1 MSVYLDFIKSIK
13 CNQLSSASELFDVLL
28 LIPLE
33 VSTMSQIQVS
43 TINLTESSNS
53 NKALKQVGEI
63 YKKYKQNSIQRLRQ
77 LSIKSDIS
85 LCPKSSVLTWRADKA
100 LEWIIETLDSTDL
113 TNSNQ
118 FNSFIQEHK
127 LEIYN
132 SGLSIEPDGACL
144 ASIIYD
150 SVIPENRVLKETLD
164 IKLMD
169 ELYDYP
175 VNQWLEVLSMYL
187 PKHLKGSLNNEIN
200 INENVSDYITAVQC
214 MSQLINVWDRIKIS
228 RVKPDDSLTPILS
241 IDSIELFKI
250 YSGQY
255 NLIPTDYKPISQDV
269 NIDFIFNQDYN
280 TKLVRQFLYDN
291 YNTFV
296 KLLTSYTVTICKVLT
311 NLNIEEF
318 KSEIQKYKECL
329 SYYTLGETELIDIC
343 TRFKQLVGEIHITQL
358 FDGVNLII
366 HSYIPELL
374 RLKNIKGFSQQ
385 LGFKMITA
393 GNNSMILGVSSYLVD
408 SQPVPKN
415 FDETNQSNETQSTL
429 TGGDDKPSNNTTESN
444 SFNSYYTK
452 LINTQHQFVTNFY
465 TTYMKFIKLTSEY
478 SFVDIKSGEVE
489 LLKPFYNQLRKLAIS
504 NPNTGLKLSGIIETN
519 DFNEEYIE
527 TCRST
532 IKTLEPLKNQTSSNM
547 IKQLEELVNI
557 LTQTHKEIHNIR
569 LNFLKSSKNV
579 VNFMETNDEYN
590 YRIKLEILPLTS
602 NDIELIKLVLGRYL
616 NITTSFY
623 KARTG
628 ESSKAKLTKY
638 VNDVKSRTEAINKFY
653 ADKLEVVKYLNS
665 QLFTPKIK
673 KLFDEI
679 SYRYRQLIT
688 TNREAS
694 IWLNESVDTFEIKDR
709 IKQIDHSSLTIDKFR
724 EIGQLYL
731 QVDKYTKLKNP
742 RLLKSYSEFVEVKKH
757 NVQNYFK
764 CYQLAKET
772 IEEIGCINYL
782 ERLYSIL
789 GIVDIKS
796 RDWIDFKVKLI
807 GYLASSL
814 IWFEVYKVTVDDK
827 SEGQKGKIYVP
838 IEANRFV
845 PNAGYDNYVNELERF
860 GLKAVF
866 DDRNNKELFKSI
878 DMLVN
883 PTKAFG
889 NYTSDNN
896 NLDNDIYERARL
908 FGDPGVGEIKFT
920 LYGHAIL
927 DMVVKNNLN
936 DGEFVFGFNM
946 NPKGNE
952 FLSTGTNE
960 SFYSYVFKSL
970 FTPVLEYI
978 DKYIKNV
985 HVSKP
990 IPTAT
995 SYQMM
1000 GGDNKIK
1007 AGSIYD
1013 VSDSHFK
1020 QEVRMNK
1027 QAIRCYLSVYG
1038 ILKHYIK
1045 LINES
1050 DKNEVQFILSSDS
1063 PLSMIIKNVAGDTYQ
1078 FIDPTDM
1085 NNIDTYIS
1093 FVNKYWNL
1101 FNDSDVQV
1109 RTSNVI
1115 DKICNEINTFMVFK
1129 SVDEAYRLGHSDKTI
1144 DLTEQNEKI
1153 QKILEKIDESLNS
1166 AILLYSN
1173 AGVDF
1178 DKQYQ
1183 LEMEKFESKHST
1195 NKSDLINWI
1204 NQLYNGKQETDT
1216 TQDKFIIDFYYAP
1229 YFITLS
1235 YYLQIIRDYNDNDKL
1250 NQLLQKLMYI
1260 YGATD
1265 KTTLTTYLL
1274 KSVHD
1279 FAYDIDNMIHHLI
1292 ECPLLTDAG
1301 IEQIKR
1307 RHDELTQQIQ
1317 NLKTHITGNA
1327 VITDKVFIN
1336 STVLPSILTF
1346 KNYQLGITTDRIERF
1361 ADISYYITDN
1371 VKYQDTT
1378 NNEVVPIDPTKPSYI
1393 KSNRN
1398 TFTEFIT
1405 YALTLI
1411 SRDGIL
1417 PEKYINLLKDSNLN
1431 NNTFTA
1437 LDLAD
1442 RSLNVFDFNGLTK
1455 NNNALIYQNP
1465 VINIY
1470 LSLIIEKST
1479 IYHRKGLTNE
1489 LTTPAYYSK
1498 LVSVIPI
1505 LLYLLQLSSK
1515 TIVEGHEVYELD
1527 ELDYLKSTVKKVYI
1541 NSKSEIELLTSIL
1554 KNVYIDVLPYVSQQP
1569 MLVDTQG
1576 LQHCFS
1582 EIRYM
1587 IENNR
1592 LDLEFV
1598 FKNIVYF
1605 EWIMPTL
1612 KYNVGVEYIKCNR
1625 YDNYFKSFNITPDDK
1640 NNSMTILKSLGSV
1653 LLKQIFNYCSFV
1665 YNQQFQGRLIGGDEI
1680 QYQLNPKQTFTYE
1693 TDEAKDITPDTSDT
1707 ALLGPKQIDE
1717 ITESIGDIKINGI
1730 NIHVSDYIKHYRDIF
1745 GIGGYE
1751 TFYKRFTNV
1760 NSIDQSKLTP
1770 ISTQL
1775 QNMVNEFSSVD
1786 LAQFRFP
1793 QQDNA
1798 SAEFKASSELF
1809 KNNPKSLWLD
1819 IPNNVLISMLAQLT
1833 NDTTTFITDWGRG
1846 KFIMNRY
1853 KTFYNFATLCYS
1865 ASVCYNK
1872 DYDKYVRYLVIAY
1885 ILYRFETTMLYI
1897 KSKVGNDVEFNRDF
1911 NHYTQE
1917 TIEFLLVNN
1926 LKPGDAAIQ
1935 NFTTHLRLVWTD
1947 IDPWTN
1953 NATELLRILNGKS
1966 LDENDIKFIHAD
1978 LEGLYDYKTI
1988 VTSIINHYNH
1998 SITSFNQ
2005 LDEYLW
2011 SVIMVD
2017 NNEYLHIIFT
2027 TLYSLT
2033 NTTESSLTGFAI
2045 TTFINNMT
2053 AISKRRFGEL
2063 RNYTEYLKYLST
2075 LTTYIYGIYL
2085 ISRQTNKSGALA
2097 ELESMLHITPVNKTD
2112 LEKYIN
2118 TQNEVE
2124 YSNLQ
2129 SQSSVSIGNWCTIP
2143 NSYHIL
2149 NSILNQDSIRFKS
2162 QPLNDN
2168 NCYIHVNDY
2177 LASEIDRIMFDEI
2190 RDTEFKQ
2197 HNYPFGD
2204 KPSITGFNDKYFNYY
2219 NPANTPEAIDVS
2231 RLNIEWHNFSCDTTV
2246 LDSNIAQI
2254 KADIKTLY
2262 DKFGVVVPAR
2272 MNAEVDVDVDE
2283 LCYYMSL
2290 IAEANIR
2297 SGFNINANLVLNK
2310 YNLNSLNLTDGF
2322 VINYTTIDE
2331 VETSLKGFINGVSS
2345 RINTLRIYSELT
2357 NIDLLSELNYDF
2369 VSNLLSLGYA
2379 SRGNIVDADR
2389 CVNYIVSSWLNILKQ
2404 VVTVENDDTVKQCIF
2419 INMYYVKLLMKY
2431 GTKNN
2436 TCDLLSNITF
2446 NGDHVPQ
2453 LPLNLVSTTLLGQ
2466 NSTNNHLDT
2475 QTVIYQPAFD
2485 KMLSELVGILNNERM
2500 WIVEVSSYIIFKT
2513 LGYFNDNPEL
2523 VKLCKNISIK
2533 LNDIYDKLNTSNPVE
2548 FMSKVSEYGTDFK
2561 RDNVVFSCKCLKPLI
2576 NSLPKVIYSKPS
2588 KFLKVINSTDI
2599 IPESNYI
2606 TANSFGILGATDILT
2621 ELMLVYQS
2629 KRSITVD
2636 DIKKSVIKTTLIPNY
2651 RKRYVLAYIVNHY
2664 SQLLSL
2670 FKSITIRKNF
2680 DWNTLDKRTRTFI
2693 YYYSKGNKLKT
2704 YDEIIKYFSDATHLV
2719 NAVVPDIELNN
2730 RLKRVNGL
2738 NGITNRDI
2746 LIEMLYS
2753 TTANLDIN
2761 TPIVIDDNDN
2771 YLIAAINVLESI
2783 SYPMLESL
2791 MKSYQRLSINNNG
2804 IDRIS
2809 FNRLK
2814 FKQYKSSVVKTI
2826 NEFVL
2831 DESLNLKCYTN
2842 RQIDSQHIKEFRT
2855 ALRSVFTVN
2864 LVGNYKYILVDKA
2877 TPTDNKV
2884 IDNYDS
2890 RVKRYEDIIYDPCV
2904 KYGQGDFKNVKYM
2917 DLTTDQVNL
2926 TSNIDFD
2933 KLKSIFTV
2941 DNYRL
2946 IGGVNRNEITKPLVG
2961 LRLLN
2966 QYPSNISGGDLLFVD
2981 KSKILNYYMEQDVD
2995 LIKSLTKVSLNNF
3008 EAILLA
3014 YYSKSITTLKVDYSS
3029 VMFIEILYNHQ
3040 VYKHFF
3046 NALLSYTAD
3055 LMTNNVDDRLKY
3067 CYHLINLTCVE
3078 PERIKSEDIKPL
3090 TNYQQVVDNYL
3101 QSYVNIVT
3109 LDGKTFVEPI
3119 NFRKFLNQK
3128 VLLPYHNEPTSIT
3141 EVVDKMKSKIFE
3153 LILTVERT
3161 NISVAAAIELITHFV
3176 KLEENTTVTTYNM
3189 IDE

>member
-1 MSVYLDFIKSIK
+1 MSVYLDYIKR
-13 CNQLSSASELFDVLL
+13 NQLNSASEVFDALL
-28 LIPLE
+28 LIPLSLKFE
-33 VSTMSQIQVS
+33 TNNTTVDKIQSDKV
-43 TINLTESSNS
+43 
-53 NKALKQVGEI
+53 LKQINEI
-63 YKKYKQNSIQRLRQ
+63 YRRYKQNSIQRLRQ
-77 LSIKSDIS
+77 LSIKLDIN
-85 LCPKSSVLTWRADKA
+85 LCPKSSILTWRADKA
-100 LEWIIETLDSTDL
+100 LEWIIQSLNSIEFDSNRVID
-113 TNSNQ
+113 
-118 FNSFIQEHK
+118 FIQKHK

-132 SGLSIEPDGACL
+132 AGLSVEPDGPCL
-144 ASIIYD
+144 ASIMYD
-150 SVIPENRVLKETLD
+150 SVIPENRVLKENLD
-164 IKLMD
+164 VKLID

-175 VNQWLEVLSMYL
+175 VNQWLEVLSIYL
-187 PKHLKGSLNNEIN
+187 PKHLKGGLNNVIN
-200 INENVSDYITAVQC
+200 IDENVNDYITAVQC
-214 MSQLINVWDRIKIS
+214 MSQLVNVWDRIKIS
-228 RVKPDDSLTPILS
+228 RVKPNDSLTPILS
-241 IDSIELFKI
+241 ITPIELFKI

-255 NLIPTDYKPISQDV
+255 QLIPSDYKPISQDV

-280 TKLVRQFLYDN
+280 IRLVRQFLYDN
-291 YNTFV
+291 YNTFI
-296 KLLTSYTVTICKVLT
+296 KLLTSYTVTVCRALT
-311 NLNIEEF
+311 NLDVEGF
-318 KSEIQKYKECL
+318 KLEIQKYKECL

-343 TRFKQLVGEIHITQL
+343 TRFKQTIGDIRITQL

-393 GNNSMILGVSSYLVD
+393 GNNSMILGVSSYLDD
-408 SQPVPKN
+408 SQPINSTK
-415 FDETNQSNETQSTL
+415 TQSGSKNLTHQSQVTCNL
-429 TGGDDKPSNNTTESN
+429 TGGDENKHLNFDTHLKQSESS
-444 SFNSYYTK
+444 SFNVYYNK

-465 TTYMKFIKLTSEY
+465 TIYMKFIRLASEY
-478 SFVDIKSGEVE
+478 NFVDIKSGEVE

-519 DFNEEYIE
+519 DFNEEYVE

-532 IKTLEPLKNQTSSNM
+532 IKALEPLKNQTSSSM
-547 IKQLEELVNI
+547 IKQLEELINV
-557 LTQTHKEIHNIR
+557 LVQTHKTIHSIR

-602 NDIELIKLVLGRYL
+602 KDIELIKLVLGRYL
-616 NITTSFY
+616 NITTTFY
-623 KARTG
+623 KARTS

-679 SYRYRQLIT
+679 TYRYRQLIT

-709 IKQIDHSSLTIDKFR
+709 IKQINNSSLTIDKFR

-742 RLLKSYSEFVEVKKH
+742 RLLKSYSEFIEVKKH

-789 GIVDIKS
+789 GIVDTKTKE
-796 RDWIDFKVKLI
+796 WIDFKVKLI

-814 IWFEVYKVTVDDK
+814 IWFDVYHVTVDDK
-827 SEGQKGKIYVP
+827 SDGHKGKVYTP
-838 IEANRFV
+838 IE
-845 PNAGYDNYVNELERF
+845 PNKYIPNIADYDNYVNELDSFKLSVVF
-860 GLKAVF
+860 GE
-866 DDRNNKELFKSI
+866 RNNKELFKSI
-878 DMLVN
+878 DMLIN

-889 NYTSDNN
+889 DYVTDNVIDNN
-896 NLDNDIYERARL
+896 SYDKAHLKGE
-908 FGDPGVGEIKFT
+908 PGVGEHRFT

-927 DMVVKNNLN
+927 DMVVKNNLD

-946 NPKGNE
+946 NPKDNE

-985 HVSKP
+985 HISKP

-1000 GGDNKIK
+1000 GGNNESNINKIK

-1020 QEVRMNK
+1020 QEVRMYK

-1050 DKNEVQFILSSDS
+1050 NKNEVQFILSSDS
-1063 PLSMIIKNVAGDTYQ
+1063 PLSMIIKNVADDTYQ

-1101 FNDSDVQV
+1101 FNDNDVQV

-1129 SVDEAYRLGHSDKTI
+1129 SVDEAYRLGHNDNTI
-1144 DLTEQNEKI
+1144 DLSEQNEKI
-1153 QKILEKIDESLNS
+1153 QKILEKIDESLNN

-1229 YFITLS
+1229 YFITLN

-1250 NQLLQKLMYI
+1250 GQLLQKLMYI

-1292 ECPLLTDAG
+1292 ECPLLTDSG

-1307 RHDELTQQIQ
+1307 RHDELNGQIQ
-1317 NLKTHITGNA
+1317 SLKSHITTNS
-1327 VITDKVFIN
+1327 VVTDKVFIN
-1336 STVLPSILTF
+1336 STVLPSVLTF

-1361 ADISYYITDN
+1361 IDTSYYIADGAR
-1371 VKYQDTT
+1371 YQD
-1378 NNEVVPIDPTKPSYI
+1378 NPNDDVIPIDPTKPSYI
-1393 KSNRN
+1393 KSSRN

-1411 SRDGIL
+1411 NRDGIL
-1417 PEKYINLLKDSNLN
+1417 PEKYISLLKDSNLN
-1431 NNTFTA
+1431 NNTFTT
-1437 LDLAD
+1437 LDLSD
-1442 RSLNVFDFNGLTK
+1442 KGVNVFDFNASTK
-1455 NNNALIYQNP
+1455 IASTIIYQKP
-1465 VINIY
+1465 VINIW
-1470 LSLIIEKST
+1470 LSLIIEKSS

-1498 LVSVIPI
+1498 LVSIIPI
-1505 LLYLLQLSSK
+1505 LLYLLQLSGK

-1541 NSKSEIELLTSIL
+1541 NSKSEIELLTSVL
-1554 KNVYIDVLPYVSQQP
+1554 KNVYIDALPYVSQQP

-1612 KYNVGVEYIKCNR
+1612 SYNVGVEYIKCNR
-1625 YDNYFKSFNITPDDK
+1625 YDNYFKSFNVTLDDK
-1640 NNSMTILKSLGSV
+1640 NNTMTILKSLGGV

-1665 YNQQFQGRLIGGDEI
+1665 YNQQFQGRLIGGDKIDYQPNPI
-1680 QYQLNPKQTFTYE
+1680 QTY
-1693 TDEAKDITPDTSDT
+1693 TYDDDQSKNITVDTSDT

-1717 ITESIGDIKINGI
+1717 IAKSIGEIKIDDIII
-1730 NIHVSDYIKHYRDIF
+1730 NVSDYIKRYRDVF

-1751 TFYKRFTNV
+1751 KFYQRFNNV
-1760 NSIDQSKLTP
+1760 ESIDSLKLTT
-1770 ISTQL
+1770 ISTQI
-1775 QNMVNEFSSVD
+1775 QNIVNEFYSTD
-1786 LAQFRFP
+1786 L
-1793 QQDNA
+1793 
-1798 SAEFKASSELF
+1798 AEFKFSSPGNARSELKAASQLF
-1809 KNNPKSLWLD
+1809 RSNPKSSWLD
-1819 IPNNVLISMLAQLT
+1819 IPNNILITILT
-1833 NDTTTFITDWGRG
+1833 RLSDDHSDFIIDWTVG
-1846 KFIMNRY
+1846 KFIKNVF
-1853 KTFYNFATLCYS
+1853 KSFYSFATSCYS
-1865 ASVCYNK
+1865 ATIYYNI
-1872 DYDKYVRYLVIAY
+1872 DYSKYIRYLVIAY
-1885 ILYRFETTMLYI
+1885 ILYRFETVMLYI
-1897 KSKVGNDVEFNRDF
+1897 KSNVDPMNFDRDF
-1911 NHYTQE
+1911 SLYIPKV
-1917 TIEFLLVNN
+1917 IEFLLVNN
-1926 LKPGDAAIQ
+1926 LNPDNDAKERFI
-1935 NFTTHLRLVWTD
+1935 TTLGLYWDNVKY
-1947 IDPWTN
+1947 TN
-1953 NATELLRILNGKS
+1953 NETSLSNILEVKAI
-1966 LDENDIKFIHAD
+1966 DENDITHIDDNLNK
-1978 LEGLYDYKTI
+1978 LYDYKSI
-1988 VTSIINHYNH
+1988 ITSVINHYDH

-2011 SVIMVD
+2011 SVIMVN
-2017 NNEYLHIIFT
+2017 NNEYLTIAFT
-2027 TLYSLT
+2027 TLYCLPNARDSYIPIGIDID
-2033 NTTESSLTGFAI
+2033 N
-2045 TTFINNMT
+2045 FIRT
-2053 AISKRRFGEL
+2053 LVTISKRRFEEIK
-2063 RNYTEYLKYLST
+2063 RYIEYLKYISV

-2085 ISRQTNKSGALA
+2085 ISRQTNKSDALT
-2097 ELESMLHITPVNKTD
+2097 ELESILHITPINKND
-2112 LEKYIN
+2112 LENYIN
-2118 TQNEVE
+2118 SHNETE
-2124 YSNLQ
+2124 YSILQ
-2129 SQSSVSIGNWCTIP
+2129 SKSSTGNWCTIP

-2149 NSILNQDSIRFKS
+2149 NSILNQDSIRFKT
-2162 QPLNDN
+2162 QPPNDN

-2177 LASEIDRIMFDEI
+2177 LASEIDRIMYNEI
-2190 RDTEFKQ
+2190 RDIEFKQ
-2197 HNYPFGD
+2197 RNYPFSD
-2204 KPSITGFNDKYFNYY
+2204 KPSITGFIDKYFNYY
-2219 NPANTPEAIDVS
+2219 NLSDEPDVINAGE
-2231 RLNIEWHNFSCDTTV
+2231 LNIEWHNFNCDTSV
-2246 LDSNIAQI
+2246 LDSNIGQI
-2254 KADIKTLY
+2254 KEDIKTLY
-2262 DKFGVVVPAR
+2262 DKFGKPIESNV
-2272 MNAEVDVDVDE
+2272 EVNTIGGK
-2283 LCYYMSL
+2283 LNYYMKL
-2290 IAEANIR
+2290 IEEGDVGNSFNTKAN
-2297 SGFNINANLVLNK
+2297 NILDTHNLD
-2310 YNLNSLNLTDGF
+2310 NLYLVGVFETNHVDSAQ
-2322 VINYTTIDE
+2322 
-2331 VETSLKGFINGVSS
+2331 VETTLKGFIDKVSNH
-2345 RINTLRIYSELT
+2345 INTLRIYSELT
-2357 NIDLLSELNYDF
+2357 NIDLLSELEYDF
-2369 VSNLLSLGYA
+2369 ISHLLSLGYIT
-2379 SRGNIVDADR
+2379 RDNIVDDNR
-2389 CVNYIVSSWLNILKQ
+2389 CVNYLITSWLNILRQ
-2404 VVTVENDDTVKQCIF
+2404 VITAKNDNTAKQCMF

-2431 GTKNN
+2431 GNKNN
-2436 TCDLLSNITF
+2436 NCDLLSNITF
-2446 NGDHVPQ
+2446 DGDHVPQ
-2453 LPLNLVSTTLLGQ
+2453 LQLQLVSTTLLGQ
-2466 NSTNNHLDT
+2466 NSTNDHISSAT
-2475 QTVIYQPAFD
+2475 QTLYQPTFD
-2485 KMLSELVGILNNERM
+2485 GMLGELTNILNNERM
-2500 WIVEVSSYIIFKT
+2500 WIVEISSYIIFKT
-2513 LGYFNDNPEL
+2513 LGYFNDSPEL
-2523 VKLCKNISIK
+2523 VKICKNISIK
-2533 LNDIYDKLNTSNPVE
+2533 LNDIYDRLDKTNPIE
-2548 FMSKVSEYGTDFK
+2548 FMSKIAEYGTDFK
-2561 RDNVVFSCKCLKPLI
+2561 RGNVIFSCKTLKPLI
-2576 NSLPKVIYSKPS
+2576 NSLPKVIYSKAS
-2588 KFLKVINSTDI
+2588 KFLKIVNSTDI
-2599 IPESNYI
+2599 TPESNYVSV
-2606 TANSFGILGATDILT
+2606 NSFGILGASDILA
-2621 ELMLVYQS
+2621 ELMLIYQV
-2629 KRSITVD
+2629 KCGITIE
-2636 DIKKSVIKTTLIPNY
+2636 DIKNSIVKSTFIPNY
-2651 RKRYVLAYIVNHY
+2651 RKRHVLAYVVNHY

-2670 FKSITIRKNF
+2670 FKSITIRTNF
-2680 DWNTLDKRTRTFI
+2680 DWETLDKRTRTFI
-2693 YYYSKGNKLKT
+2693 YYYNNGNKLKS
-2704 YDEIIKYFSDATHLV
+2704 YDAIIKKFGEDLVDAV
-2719 NAVVPDIELNN
+2719 IPNDELAK
-2730 RLKRVNGL
+2730 LQRVNGL
-2738 NGITNRDI
+2738 NAITNRDI

-2753 TTANLDIN
+2753 TSKLNVAD
-2761 TPIVIDDNDN
+2761 PILIDVTDN
-2771 YLIAAINVLESI
+2771 YLIAAINILESI
-2783 SYPMLESL
+2783 PYPMLEGL
-2791 MKSYQRLSINNNG
+2791 MKSYQRLSIDNNG
-2804 IDRIS
+2804 ITS
-2809 FNRLK
+2809 LSANRLK
-2814 FKQYKSSVVKTI
+2814 FSQYKSTVVKTI

-2842 RQIDSQHIKEFRT
+2842 RQIDPQHIKEYRT
-2855 ALRSVFTVN
+2855 ALRSIFTIN
-2864 LVGNYKYILVDKA
+2864 LVGNYKYILVDSA
-2877 TPTDNKV
+2877 TVVDNKV
-2884 IDNYDS
+2884 IDDYNS
-2890 RVKRYEDIIYDPCV
+2890 RVNRYNDIIYDPCV
-2904 KYGQGDFKNVKYM
+2904 KYGQGDFKDIKYR
-2917 DLTTDQVNL
+2917 DLSTNQINITT
-2926 TSNIDFD
+2926 NIDFD

-2941 DNYRL
+2941 DNYKL
-2946 IGGVNRNEITKPLVG
+2946 IGGNKATVITKPLVG

-2966 QYPSNISGGDLLFVD
+2966 QYSPNINGGDLLFVD
-2981 KSKILNYYMEQDVD
+2981 KNKILNYYMEQDVD

-3014 YYSKSITTLKVDYSS
+3014 YYSKLITTLKVDYSS

-3046 NALLSYTAD
+3046 NALLGYTTD
-3055 LMTNNVDDRLKY
+3055 LITNNADNRIKY

-3078 PERIKSEDIKPL
+3078 PEQVKEEDIKPL

-3109 LDGKTFVEPI
+3109 VDSKTFVEPI

-3128 VLLPYHNEPTSIT
+3128 VLLPYHNEPTSIMDI
-3141 EVVDKMKSKIFE
+3141 VNQMKSKIFE
-3153 LILTVERT
+3153 LILTIERT
-3161 NISVAAAIELITHFV
+3161 NISVAAAIELITHHV
-3176 KLEENTTVTTYNM
+3176 KLEENTTITTYNM

>member
-1 MSVYLDFIKSIK
+1 MSVYLDFIKY
-13 CNQLSSASELFDVLL
+13 NQLTSASELFDVLL

-33 VSTMSQIQVS
+33 VSV
-43 TINLTESSNS
+43 ESSNS
-53 NKALKQVGEI
+53 NKVLKQVGEI

-85 LCPKSSVLTWRADKA
+85 LCPKSSILTWRADKA
-100 LEWIIETLDSTDL
+100 LEWIIRSLNSTDL
-113 TNSNQ
+113 SDLIQ

-164 IKLMD
+164 VKLID
-169 ELYDYP
+169 ELYDYS

-214 MSQLINVWDRIKIS
+214 MSQLTNVWDRIKIS

-241 IDSIELFKI
+241 VGPIELFKI

-269 NIDFIFNQDYN
+269 SIDFIFNQDYN
-280 TKLVRQFLYDN
+280 TKRVRQYLYDY

-311 NLNIEEF
+311 NLNVEEF

-343 TRFKQLVGEIHITQL
+343 TRFKQILGEIHITQL

-393 GNNSMILGVSSYLVD
+393 GNNSMILGVSSYLDD
-408 SQPVPKN
+408 SQPGLKN
-415 FDETNQSNETQSTL
+415 FNETNNSNETQSNSTNSIQPSNL
-429 TGGDDKPSNNTTESN
+429 TGGYDKPSSDRTESN

-452 LINTQHQFVTNFY
+452 LINIQHQFVTNFY
-465 TTYMKFIKLTSEY
+465 TEYMKFIKLASEY
-478 SFVDIKSGEVE
+478 NFVDIKSGEVE

-547 IKQLEELVNI
+547 IKQLEELISI
-557 LTQTHKEIHNIR
+557 LTQTHKDIHNIR

-579 VNFMETNDEYN
+579 VNFMESNDEYN

-628 ESSKAKLTKY
+628 ESSKLKLTKY

-709 IKQIDHSSLTIDKFR
+709 IKQIDHSTLTIDKFR

-731 QVDKYTKLKNP
+731 QVDKYTKLKNS
-742 RLLKSYSEFVEVKKH
+742 RLLKGYSEFIEVKKH

-814 IWFEVYKVTVDDK
+814 IWFEVYQVTVDDK
-827 SEGQKGKIYVP
+827 SEGQKGKIYIP
-838 IEANRFV
+838 IEANRYI
-845 PNAGYDNYVNELERF
+845 PNAGYDNYVDELINF
-860 GLKAVF
+860 KLGDVF
-866 DDRNNKELFKSI
+866 DERNNKELFKSI

-889 NYTSDNN
+889 NYTSDNVITEYTLN
-896 NLDNDIYERARL
+896 HLKETAVVTDHR
-908 FGDPGVGEIKFT
+908 FT

-927 DMVVKNNLN
+927 DMVVKNNLD

-985 HVSKP
+985 HISKP

-1000 GGDNKIK
+1000 GGNNKIK

-1020 QEVRMNK
+1020 QEVSMNK

-1063 PLSMIIKNVAGDTYQ
+1063 PLSMIIKNVTDDTYQ

-1085 NNIDTYIS
+1085 NNIDTYIA

-1101 FNDSDVQV
+1101 FNDSNIQT

-1144 DLTEQNEKI
+1144 DLSEQNEKI

-1279 FAYDIDNMIHHLI
+1279 FAYDINNMIHHLI
-1292 ECPLLTDAG
+1292 ECPLLTDTG

-1307 RHDELTQQIQ
+1307 RHDELNQQIQ

-1361 ADISYYITDN
+1361 ADVSYYITDG
-1371 VKYQDTT
+1371 VKYQDNT
-1378 NNEVVPIDPTKPSYI
+1378 NDEVIPIDPTKPSYI

-1431 NNTFTA
+1431 NNTFTT

-1442 RSLNVFDFNGLTK
+1442 KGLNIFDFNALTK
-1455 NNNALIYQNP
+1455 NNNTLVYQNP

-1505 LLYLLQLSSK
+1505 LLYLLQLSNK

-1612 KYNVGVEYIKCNR
+1612 NYNVGVEYIKCNR

-1717 ITESIGDIKINGI
+1717 IAQSIGDIKVDGI
-1730 NIHVSDYIKHYRDIF
+1730 NIRVSDYIKRYRDVF

-1751 TFYKRFTNV
+1751 KFYKRFANV
-1760 NSIDQSKLTP
+1760 DSIDQSKLTL
-1770 ISTQL
+1770 ISSQL
-1775 QNMVNEFSSVD
+1775 QNTIDTFYSTDLIEFKP
-1786 LAQFRFP
+1786 LTK
-1793 QQDNA
+1793 A
-1798 SAEFKASSELF
+1798 SAKTSFKASSELF
-1809 KNNPKSLWLD
+1809 KTNPKTLWLD
-1819 IPNNVLISMLAQLT
+1819 IPNNVLLTILARL
-1833 NDTTTFITDWGRG
+1833 NIDTTEFITNWNDGNFVNNDF
-1846 KFIMNRY
+1846 KS
-1853 KTFYNFATLCYS
+1853 FYNFAALCYS
-1865 ASVCYNK
+1865 ASVCYNI
-1872 DYDKYVRYLVIAY
+1872 DYVKYVRYLVIAY
-1885 ILYRFETTMLYI
+1885 ILYRFESAMIYI
-1897 KSKVGNDVEFNRDF
+1897 KQKVGDVGFRNGFNNYAQQVIVF
-1911 NHYTQE
+1911 M
-1917 TIEFLLVNN
+1917 LVNN
-1926 LKPGDAAIQ
+1926 LKPNVAAKG
-1935 NFTTHLRLVWTD
+1935 NFFNNIGVVWADNTDYATVETALLGILRGK
-1947 IDPWTN
+1947 
-1953 NATELLRILNGKS
+1953 ELN
-1966 LDENDIKFIHAD
+1966 ENDIKFINNE
-1978 LEGLYDYKTI
+1978 LRGLYDYKAI
-1988 VTSIINHYNH
+1988 VTNIINHYDT

-2011 SVIMVD
+2011 SVVMINNDEYLKITFSALYSLSIAGESDINILTVD
-2017 NNEYLHIIFT
+2017 GFKAFRAILCQRRLNELKNYNEYLKHF
-2027 TLYSLT
+2027 
-2033 NTTESSLTGFAI
+2033 
-2045 TTFINNMT
+2045 
-2053 AISKRRFGEL
+2053 
-2063 RNYTEYLKYLST
+2063 ST
-2075 LTTYIYGIYL
+2075 LATYIYGIYL
-2085 ISRQTNKSGALA
+2085 ISRQTSKSNALT
-2097 ELESMLHITPVNKTD
+2097 ELESMLHITPINKTD

-2118 TQNEVE
+2118 SQKEVE

-2129 SQSSVSIGNWCTIP
+2129 SQSSIGNWCTIP

-2149 NSILNQDSIRFKS
+2149 NSILNQDSIKFKS
-2162 QPLNDN
+2162 QPPNDN

-2177 LASEIDRIMFDEI
+2177 LASEIDRIMYDEI
-2190 RDTEFKQ
+2190 KDIEFKQ
-2197 HNYPFGD
+2197 RNYSFGD

-2219 NPANTPEAIDVS
+2219 NPDTEPEAINVS
-2231 RLNIEWHNFSCDTTV
+2231 RFNIEWHNFSCDTTV
-2246 LDSNIAQI
+2246 LDSNIVQI
-2254 KADIKTLY
+2254 KEDIKTLY
-2262 DKFGVVVPAR
+2262 DKFGKVVGD
-2272 MNAEVDVDVDE
+2272 NTEVHNGAGK
-2283 LCYYMSL
+2283 LSYYMTSL
-2290 IAEANIR
+2290 EEADISN
-2297 SGFNINANLVLNK
+2297 GFNTKANVILDKYHLNG
-2310 YNLNSLNLTDGF
+2310 LHLTDGF
-2322 VINYTTIDE
+2322 VTNHGDTAQ
-2331 VETSLKGFINGVSS
+2331 VETSLKGFIDEVNK

-2357 NIDLLSELNYDF
+2357 NVDLLSELDYDF
-2369 VSNLLSLGYA
+2369 VSNLLSLGYI
-2379 SRGNIVDADR
+2379 SRANIVDANR
-2389 CVNYIVSSWLNILKQ
+2389 CVNYIITTWLDILRQ
-2404 VVTVENDDTVKQCIF
+2404 IVTVEDVNTAKQCIF

-2431 GTKNN
+2431 GNKNN

-2446 NGDHVPQ
+2446 DANIPQ

-2466 NSTNNHLDT
+2466 NSTNNHLNNT
-2475 QTVIYQPAFD
+2475 QVIYQPAFD
-2485 KMLSELVGILNNERM
+2485 GMLSDIVGILNNERM
-2500 WIVEVSSYIIFKT
+2500 WIVEMSSYIIFKT

-2533 LNDIYDKLNTSNPVE
+2533 LNDIYDRLDKTNPIE
-2548 FMSKVSEYGTDFK
+2548 FMSKVAEYGIDFK

-2576 NSLPKVIYSKPS
+2576 NSLPKVIYTKPS
-2588 KFLKVINSTDI
+2588 KFLKIINSTDI
-2599 IPESNYI
+2599 TPESNYI
-2606 TANSFGILGATDILT
+2606 SANSFGILGATDVLT
-2621 ELMLVYQS
+2621 EMMLIYQS

-2636 DIKKSVIKTTLIPNY
+2636 DIKKSVIKTTFIPNY
-2651 RKRYVLAYIVNHY
+2651 RKKCVLAYIVNHY
-2664 SQLLSL
+2664 NQLLSL

-2693 YYYSKGNKLKT
+2693 YYYNKGNKLKT
-2704 YDEIIKYFSDATHLV
+2704 YDEIIKYFSDAAHLTP
-2719 NAVVPDIELNN
+2719 AVLPDGSVELNH
-2730 RLKRVNGL
+2730 LHGVNGL

-2753 TTANLDIN
+2753 TTNLNIRDVIN
-2761 TPIVIDDNDN
+2761 IDDTDN
-2771 YLIAAINVLESI
+2771 YLITAINVLESI
-2783 SYPMLESL
+2783 SYPMLEGL
-2791 MKSYQRLSINNNG
+2791 MKSYQRLSIDNNG
-2804 IDRIS
+2804 INS
-2809 FNRLK
+2809 LTSNRLK

-2842 RQIDSQHIKEFRT
+2842 KQIDSQHTKEFRT
-2855 ALRSVFTVN
+2855 ALRSIFTVN
-2864 LVGNYKYILVDKA
+2864 LVGNYKYILVDSA
-2877 TPTDNKV
+2877 TPTADNKV
-2884 IDNYDS
+2884 VDDYNS
-2890 RVKRYEDIIYDPCV
+2890 KVHRYESIVYNPCV
-2904 KYGQGDFKNVKYM
+2904 KYGQGEFKNIKYM
-2917 DLTTDQVNL
+2917 DLTTDPMNL

-2946 IGGVNRNEITKPLVG
+2946 IGGNTSNQLIKPIVG

-2966 QYPSNISGGDLLFVD
+2966 QYPFNINGGDLLFVD

-3014 YYSKSITTLKVDYSS
+3014 YYSKSITTLKVDYNS

-3055 LMTNNVDDRLKY
+3055 LMTNNVDNRLKY

-3078 PERIKSEDIKPL
+3078 PRNVKPENIKPL

-3101 QSYVNIVT
+3101 QNYVNIVT
-3109 LDGKTFVEPI
+3109 ADNKTYVEPI

-3128 VLLPYHNEPTSIT
+3128 VLLPYHNKPTSIMD
-3141 EVVDKMKSKIFE
+3141 VVDKMKSDILE
-3153 LILTVERT
+3153 LILTIERT

-3176 KLEENTTVTTYNM
+3176 KLEENITVTTYNM